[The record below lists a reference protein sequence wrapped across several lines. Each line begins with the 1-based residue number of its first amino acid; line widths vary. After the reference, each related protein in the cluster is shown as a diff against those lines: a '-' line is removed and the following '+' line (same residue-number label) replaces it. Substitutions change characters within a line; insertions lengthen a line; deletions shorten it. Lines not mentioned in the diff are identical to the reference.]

1 MAERDRL
8 RELLDV
14 VMASVEDP
22 ACDGAELAR
31 RAYLSRYHFDR
42 LVAAAVG
49 EPTGAFRRRLL
60 LERAAYRLRDGVPV
74 IDVAL
79 DAGYGSPEAFTR
91 AFRRAYGRV
100 PSALSG
106 DPGARVLLPAPNG
119 IHFHPPGTLRLP
131 ADTTRST
138 TMDVTTTLLA
148 HDNWLVGEIIDRA
161 GRLPDGTLDR
171 PITMSVDA
179 LDAGGSLR
187 DLLHTL
193 VSTKERWTAA
203 VAGDRPPGG
212 DPLGSELPAGER
224 TVDALKRRYASAGPA
239 FLALANRIR
248 ERGEETVT
256 FIDTTC
262 APPQTFSYGG
272 MIAHVLNFSA
282 YRRTLAVAALHE
294 YGVDDL
300 GFGDPV
306 RYGTD

>member
-1 MAERDRL
+1 M
-8 RELLDV
+8 LDV

-22 ACDGAELAR
+22 TCDGAELAH

-60 LERAAYRLRDGVPV
+60 MERAAYRLRDGASVT
-74 IDVAL
+74 DVAF

-91 AFRRAYGRV
+91 AFRRSYGRV
-100 PSALSG
+100 PSALRG
-106 DPGARVLLPAPNG
+106 DPGARVRLPAPNG
-119 IHFHPPGTLRLP
+119 IHFCPPGALRLP
-131 ADTTRST
+131 ADSGET

-148 HDNWLVGEIIDRA
+148 HDNWLVGEILDRA
-161 GRLPDGTLDR
+161 ARLPDETLDR

-179 LDAGGSLR
+179 LDAGGSMR

-212 DPLGSELPAGER
+212 DPLGSELPAEAR
-224 TVDALKRRYASAGPA
+224 TVDALRRRYDSAGPA

-248 ERGEETVT
+248 ERGEEGVT
-256 FIDTTC
+256 FIDATC
-262 APPQTFSYGG
+262 TPPQTFSYGG

-282 YRRTLAVAALHE
+282 YRRTLAVAALRE
-294 YGVDDL
+294 YGIDDL
-300 GFGDPV
+300 GFGDPA
-306 RYGTD
+306 RYDG